1 MPNPGGCYHAGVTDE
16 KTQAQRGPR
25 ALLSSPWFWAALMG
39 LIAIPAMRPFLRYE
53 PAPPPVLYQLPAY
66 RLVDSSGAP
75 FGSAELAGQVY
86 VADFIFT
93 RCGSICPLLTRAMQ
107 SLDERYR
114 EAGVD
119 GIRLVSISVDP
130 QYDTPEIL
138 RQYEQ
143 AYGLD
148 PGRFRL
154 LTGPQSD
161 IRSLITT
168 GFRLDYDDGTD
179 ADMPAAESAES
190 EDLIE
195 LAHTGKLFLVDQR
208 GAVRGLYDIDEAG
221 LDEVFHRSQHVLNER
236 R

>member
-1 MPNPGGCYHAGVTDE
+1 MTDAEPNKEGG
-16 KTQAQRGPR
+16 RLR
-25 ALLSSPWFWAALMG
+25 SLLQSPWLWAVVAG
-39 LIAIPAMRPFLRYE
+39 LIVIPAMRPFLRYE
-53 PAPPPVLYQLPAY
+53 PAPPPVLYELPQF

-75 FGSAELAGQVY
+75 FGSSELAGQVY

-93 RCGSICPLLTRAMQ
+93 RCGSICPLLTRAMR

-114 EAGVD
+114 EAGISGV
-119 GIRLVSISVDP
+119 RLVSISVDP
-130 QYDTPEIL
+130 NYDTPEVL

-154 LTGPQSD
+154 LTGPEDD
-161 IRSLITT
+161 IRTLIMS
-168 GFRLDYDDGTD
+168 GFRLDYDTGTD
-179 ADMPAAESAES
+179 SAVPASDGAES
-190 EDLIE
+190 EDLIQ

-221 LDEVFHRSQHVLNER
+221 LDEVFHRCQHVLHER

>member
-1 MPNPGGCYHAGVTDE
+1 MTDE
-16 KTQAQRGPR
+16 NAR
-25 ALLSSPWFWAALMG
+25 AVGRLRSLLRSPWFWATVMAL
-39 LIAIPAMRPFLRYE
+39 ITIPAMRPLLRYE
-53 PAPPPVLYQLPAY
+53 PAPPPVLYQLPQF
-66 RLVDSSGAP
+66 RLVDSSGAAY
-75 FGSAELAGQVY
+75 GSAELAGQVY

-119 GIRLVSISVDP
+119 GVRLVSISVDP
-130 QYDTPEIL
+130 AYDTPEVL
-138 RQYEQ
+138 RTYEQ

-148 PGRFRL
+148 PARFRL
-154 LTGPQSD
+154 LTGPEAD
-161 IRSLITT
+161 IRALITS

-179 ADMPAAESAES
+179 SAVPAADSAES

-208 GAVRGLYDIDEAG
+208 GAVRGLYSIDEEG